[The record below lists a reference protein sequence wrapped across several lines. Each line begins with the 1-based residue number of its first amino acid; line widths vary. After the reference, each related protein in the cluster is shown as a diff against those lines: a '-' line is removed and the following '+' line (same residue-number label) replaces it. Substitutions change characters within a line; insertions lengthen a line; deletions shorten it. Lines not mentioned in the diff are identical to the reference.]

1 MHNRLIVLILCLS
14 DTPTRTFCAQAFR
27 RAPKSTKM
35 GIQNGKD
42 QEYSPLTC
50 SMNFEAS
57 ALGAFSLSQDRI

>member
-14 DTPTRTFCAQAFR
+14 DTPTRTICAKAFR
-27 RAPKSTKM
+27 IAIKM
-35 GIQNGKD
+35 GIQSGKD

-57 ALGAFSLSQDRI
+57 ALGAFSLSQDRM